1 MYVLIDM
8 EWVTNRHGNHWPTQL
23 AAIRVDEEWQ
33 TVDSFSVL
41 FRPKDITFQ
50 KWDHMAFSG
59 WTRDNFLNADSLYP
73 ALDAFEHWLQPE
85 DILCW
90 WHQEAYD
97 LYIMFTKVAQI
108 RDRVSMVVFLSDYIY
123 GFLAGQKGA
132 VGSPYKICA
141 ARDITTPEPAHCSI
155 NDVLAIQSLVQSIDF
170 QQRNLQAPPKKWV
183 KDTTA
188 LKGSPVFPLLY
199 DTSTQLIAS
208 CFRITVTCRHTLRL
222 RHRSGR
228 GINPAPAAMM
238 NFWMRFGIVTRT
250 PSPALITIMCIPSS
264 PRCFIHETAPMCC
277 YPLTFRVPYPMRP
290 A

>member
-108 RDRVSMVVFLSDYIY
+108 RDRASMEHFKLELLEYLDYYNNRRIK
-123 GFLAGQKGA
+123 AK
-132 VGSPYKICA
+132 
-141 ARDITTPEPAHCSI
+141 
-155 NDVLAIQSLVQSIDF
+155 
-170 QQRNLQAPPKKWV
+170 
-183 KDTTA
+183 
-188 LKGSPVFPLLY
+188 LKGLPPA
-199 DTSTQLIAS
+199 I
-208 CFRITVTCRHTLRL
+208 
-222 RHRSGR
+222 HRQQALS
-228 GINPAPAAMM
+228 AA
-238 NFWMRFGIVTRT
+238 
-250 PSPALITIMCIPSS
+250 
-264 PRCFIHETAPMCC
+264 
-277 YPLTFRVPYPMRP
+277 
-290 A
+290 

>member
-141 ARDITTPEPAHCSI
+141 ARDITTPEFH
-155 NDVLAIQSLVQSIDF
+155 Q
-170 QQRNLQAPPKKWV
+170 
-183 KDTTA
+183 
-188 LKGSPVFPLLY
+188 
-199 DTSTQLIAS
+199 
-208 CFRITVTCRHTLRL
+208 
-222 RHRSGR
+222 
-228 GINPAPAAMM
+228 
-238 NFWMRFGIVTRT
+238 
-250 PSPALITIMCIPSS
+250 
-264 PRCFIHETAPMCC
+264 
-277 YPLTFRVPYPMRP
+277 
-290 A
+290 

>member
-41 FRPKDITFQ
+41 FRPKDITFH

-97 LYIMFTKVAQI
+97 LYTMFTKVAQI
-108 RDRVSMVVFLSDYIY
+108 RDRASKVVFLSDYIY

-132 VGSPYKICA
+132 VGSPYRFVRQEIS
-141 ARDITTPEPAHCSI
+141 RR
-155 NDVLAIQSLVQSIDF
+155 QSLHTVPSMMFWRYRLSFKASISS
-170 QQRNLQAPPKKWV
+170 KE
-183 KDTTA
+183 
-188 LKGSPVFPLLY
+188 
-199 DTSTQLIAS
+199 I
-208 CFRITVTCRHTLRL
+208 CR
-222 RHRSGR
+222 RHPRSG
-228 GINPAPAAMM
+228 
-238 NFWMRFGIVTRT
+238 
-250 PSPALITIMCIPSS
+250 
-264 PRCFIHETAPMCC
+264 
-277 YPLTFRVPYPMRP
+277 
-290 A
+290 

>member
-33 TVDSFSVL
+33 TVDFFSVL

-97 LYIMFTKVAQI
+97 LYTLFTKVAQI
-108 RDRVSMVVFLSDYIY
+108 RDR
-123 GFLAGQKGA
+123 
-132 VGSPYKICA
+132 
-141 ARDITTPEPAHCSI
+141 
-155 NDVLAIQSLVQSIDF
+155 
-170 QQRNLQAPPKKWV
+170 
-183 KDTTA
+183 
-188 LKGSPVFPLLY
+188 
-199 DTSTQLIAS
+199 AS
-208 CFRITVTCRHTLRL
+208 
-222 RHRSGR
+222 
-228 GINPAPAAMM
+228 
-238 NFWMRFGIVTRT
+238 
-250 PSPALITIMCIPSS
+250 
-264 PRCFIHETAPMCC
+264 
-277 YPLTFRVPYPMRP
+277 MRP
-290 A
+290 V

>member
-108 RDRVSMVVFLSDYIY
+108 RDRVSMPTRIMATRSTTFVSIQMSLKRMMILSTGARSISTAATDTM
-123 GFLAGQKGA
+123 LRMVSSLQKTA
-132 VGSPYKICA
+132 IFNHKL
-141 ARDITTPEPAHCSI
+141 
-155 NDVLAIQSLVQSIDF
+155 NDKPKELWYSTV
-170 QQRNLQAPPKKWV
+170 RNQEQ
-183 KDTTA
+183 
-188 LKGSPVFPLLY
+188 LLY
-199 DTSTQLIAS
+199 RKDA
-208 CFRITVTCRHTLRL
+208 
-222 RHRSGR
+222 
-228 GINPAPAAMM
+228 AP
-238 NFWMRFGIVTRT
+238 
-250 PSPALITIMCIPSS
+250 
-264 PRCFIHETAPMCC
+264 
-277 YPLTFRVPYPMRP
+277 
-290 A
+290 

>member
-90 WHQEAYD
+90 WLDFAQLNILGFIKKLLQY
-97 LYIMFTKVAQI
+97 LY
-108 RDRVSMVVFLSDYIY
+108 
-123 GFLAGQKGA
+123 
-132 VGSPYKICA
+132 
-141 ARDITTPEPAHCSI
+141 
-155 NDVLAIQSLVQSIDF
+155 
-170 QQRNLQAPPKKWV
+170 
-183 KDTTA
+183 
-188 LKGSPVFPLLY
+188 
-199 DTSTQLIAS
+199 
-208 CFRITVTCRHTLRL
+208 
-222 RHRSGR
+222 
-228 GINPAPAAMM
+228 
-238 NFWMRFGIVTRT
+238 
-250 PSPALITIMCIPSS
+250 
-264 PRCFIHETAPMCC
+264 
-277 YPLTFRVPYPMRP
+277 
-290 A
+290 

>member
-90 WHQEAYD
+90 WHQEAYA
-97 LYIMFTKVAQI
+97 LYTMFTKVAQI
-108 RDRVSMVVFLSDYIY
+108 RDRASKVVFLSDYIY

-141 ARDITTPEPAHCSI
+141 ARDIPTPEPAHCSI
-155 NDVLAIQSLVQSIDF
+155 NDVLAIQALVQSIDF

-188 LKGSPVFPLLY
+188 LKESPVFPLLY
-199 DTSTQLIAS
+199 DTSTQLLHHSDCELLPDNRYLPAYTS
-208 CFRITVTCRHTLRL
+208 FKAVDRPCERYDH
-222 RHRSGR
+222 GR
-228 GINPAPAAMM
+228 FDN
-238 NFWMRFGIVTRT
+238 
-250 PSPALITIMCIPSS
+250 LDD
-264 PRCFIHETAPMCC
+264 IHI
-277 YPLTFRVPYPMRP
+277 
-290 A
+290 

>member
-108 RDRVSMVVFLSDYIY
+108 RDRASMVVFLSDYIY

-141 ARDITTPEPAHCSI
+141 ARDIPTPEPAHCSSMMFWRYR
-155 NDVLAIQSLVQSIDF
+155 LSFKASISS
-170 QQRNLQAPPKKWV
+170 KE
-183 KDTTA
+183 
-188 LKGSPVFPLLY
+188 
-199 DTSTQLIAS
+199 I
-208 CFRITVTCRHTLRL
+208 CR
-222 RHRSGR
+222 RHPRSG
-228 GINPAPAAMM
+228 
-238 NFWMRFGIVTRT
+238 
-250 PSPALITIMCIPSS
+250 
-264 PRCFIHETAPMCC
+264 
-277 YPLTFRVPYPMRP
+277 
-290 A
+290 